1 MKFGVREKCLGRG
14 RDVFCRER
22 SGRNERNVAQ
32 TLYIEILVSRWMER
46 CQKLSRIKKQEIA
59 IEELSR
65 VVYNKRGSMD
75 REAVKQLSRLNLK
88 NLDGSRL
95 R

>member
-1 MKFGVREKCLGRG
+1 MREKCLGRG

-65 VVYNKRGSMD
+65 VVYNKRDSMD